1 MKRTVM
7 TVLLSVIL
15 VIGVVCGVYF
25 LKQAVAL
32 RADGESAVASAQET
46 PTGLSHRTM
55 PRALRFVRRGRT
67 FCAKTASKKR
77 GSA

>member
-25 LKQAVAL
+25 LKQAVI
-32 RADGESAVASAQET
+32 
-46 PTGLSHRTM
+46 
-55 PRALRFVRRGRT
+55 GR
-67 FCAKTASKKR
+67 
-77 GSA
+77 